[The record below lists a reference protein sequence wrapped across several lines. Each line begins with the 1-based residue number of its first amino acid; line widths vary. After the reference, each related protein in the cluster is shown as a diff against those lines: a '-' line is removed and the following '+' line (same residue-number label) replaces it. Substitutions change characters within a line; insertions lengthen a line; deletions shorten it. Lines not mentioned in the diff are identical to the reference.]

1 MQGCIVRPRRLFPP
15 LLRSPVLPA
24 ALLMLSLAAGCAP
37 SPEANVLG
45 YLLAERLGTLSP
57 GATTAPPGSMA
68 GVVQHGGAP
77 LAGATVVVAERN
89 GTPHT
94 AVSDAAG
101 RYRIDGI
108 PPGQYVPAA
117 VAPGYEETVPRGWFG
132 IPQLVTITSTG
143 VSAAPPL
150 ELEPHIA
157 QPLPEPLAA
166 GVALSVT
173 AVYSAATNFPPG
185 TQADITAFQF
195 TYNGATVDSLRL
207 YLPRGLPPDARLPLL
222 LMVYPTT
229 ADNWWPV
236 SVGFASQGYALVALS
251 PIAARGVDIDGHAQ
265 DARVAFHLAQS
276 GSLSPHIAPGKA
288 VALGGSFS
296 SPILHRFLRDERDR
310 IAGWVT
316 VGGISN
322 AFAGAADYY
331 AGLLEMPPAY
341 EYAVPALGPP
351 NLYPLALLRYSP
363 VYTAASLPPTMI
375 IHTAADRIARIEQ
388 AYQLETALRAA
399 GVPVEVFYY
408 QDVSHYLQIG
418 DDLTEA
424 GAEMFYRILDFA
436 RRVQAA
442 E

>member
-1 MQGCIVRPRRLFPP
+1 
-15 LLRSPVLPA
+15 
-24 ALLMLSLAAGCAP
+24 
-37 SPEANVLG
+37 
-45 YLLAERLGTLSP
+45 
-57 GATTAPPGSMA
+57 
-68 GVVQHGGAP
+68 
-77 LAGATVVVAERN
+77 
-89 GTPHT
+89 
-94 AVSDAAG
+94 
-101 RYRIDGI
+101 
-108 PPGQYVPAA
+108 GQYVPAA
-117 VAPGYEETVPRGWFG
+117 VAPGYEETVPRGLFG
-132 IPQLVTITSTG
+132 IPQLVTVTSDTVG
-143 VSAAPPL
+143 EAPPL

-173 AVYSAATNFPPG
+173 AAYSAATNFPPG
-185 TQADITAFQF
+185 AQADVTAFQF
-195 TYNGATVDSLRL
+195 TYGGQTVDTLRL
-207 YLPRGLPPDARLPLL
+207 YLPPNLPPGEQLPLL
-222 LMVYPTT
+222 FMVYPTN

-236 SVGFASQGYALVALS
+236 SVGFASEGFALVALS
-251 PIAARGVDIDGHAQ
+251 PIPARAVDIDAHAR
-265 DARVAFHLAQS
+265 DARIAFHLAQS
-276 GSLSPHIAPGKA
+276 GSLSPHIAPGNA

-296 SPILHRFLRDERDR
+296 SPILHRFLRDERDQ

-363 VYTAASLPPTMI
+363 VYTAAYLPPTQI
-375 IHTAADRIARIEQ
+375 IHTDADRIARIEQ
-388 AYQLETALRAA
+388 AYQLEAALRAA

-424 GAEMFYRILDFA
+424 GAEMFYRIIDFA
-436 RRVQAA
+436 RRVQAQ